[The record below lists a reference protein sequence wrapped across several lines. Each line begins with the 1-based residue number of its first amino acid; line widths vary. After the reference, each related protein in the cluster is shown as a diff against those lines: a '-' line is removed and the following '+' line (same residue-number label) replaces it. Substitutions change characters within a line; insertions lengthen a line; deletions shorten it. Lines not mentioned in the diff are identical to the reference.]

1 LPTVE
6 GAQEPDRAR
15 PTEGPIHSLT
25 GATEHLA
32 GLRDRLTLTVVYVD
46 LDGTL
51 LGPGGSLFSTPDGR
65 ITLRAVEAVAALHRA
80 GVDLV
85 PISGR
90 TVQMVREAA
99 RFLGSPSYIAE
110 MGGVTSFEGEI
121 YHDHGAFRGIST
133 PFEAMARSGGAALL
147 LEEFAGRFEPHAPW
161 AHLPREASMLFRG
174 HVDLEEARALLDRSG
189 FDWLSLEDNGIIPR
203 RFPGSGVDRFP
214 GLEVEEVH
222 AYHLVPRGVSKAAAA
237 AADLARRGL
246 LPEAAVGVGDSP
258 ADAELASHVGAVF
271 VVANGRRAV
280 EEAGAWP
287 DNVYLTEASHGDGFA
302 EAVFGLLRE

>member
-1 LPTVE
+1 VR
-6 GAQEPDRAR
+6 RA
-15 PTEGPIHSLT
+15 
-25 GATEHLA
+25 ADHLA
-32 GLRDRLTLTVVYVD
+32 ELTDRLHLRVVYVD

-51 LGPGGSLFSTPDGR
+51 LGPGGSLFATPDGR

-80 GVDLV
+80 NVQLV

-99 RFLGSPSYIAE
+99 RFLGSSSYIAE
-110 MGGVTSFEGEI
+110 LGAVTSFDGQI
-121 YHDHGAFRGIST
+121 HHDHGAFRGRGT

-147 LEEFAGRFEPHAPW
+147 LEAFAGRFEPHAPW

-174 HVDLEEARALLDRSG
+174 HVDLAEARALLDRSG
-189 FDWLSLEDNGIIPR
+189 LDWLSLEDNGIIPR
-203 RFPGSGVDRFP
+203 LLPGSGADRFP
-214 GLEVEEVH
+214 GLAVDEVH

-246 LPEAAVGVGDSP
+246 GPEAAVGVGDSP
-258 ADAELASHVGAVF
+258 ADAELAPHVGAVF

-280 EEAGAWP
+280 EGMGTWP

-302 EAVFGLLRE
+302 EAVFGLLRQ

>member
-1 LPTVE
+1 MR
-6 GAQEPDRAR
+6 RA
-15 PTEGPIHSLT
+15 
-25 GATEHLA
+25 ADHLA
-32 GLRDRLTLTVVYVD
+32 ELTVQLRLQVVYVD

-51 LGPGGSLFSTPDGR
+51 LGPGGSLFATPDGR

-110 MGGVTSFEGEI
+110 MGALTSFDGEI
-121 YHDHGAFRGIST
+121 HRDHGAFRGTGT

-147 LEEFAGRFEPHAPW
+147 LEAYAGRFEPHAPW

-174 HVDLEEARALLDRSG
+174 QVNLDEARALLDRSG

-203 RFPGSGVDRFP
+203 RLPGSGTDRFP
-214 GLEVEEVH
+214 GLAVDEVH

-237 AADLARRGL
+237 AADLARRGMA
-246 LPEAAVGVGDSP
+246 PNVAVGVGDSP
-258 ADAELASHVGAVF
+258 ADAQLASHVGAVF

-280 EEAGAWP
+280 EAAGPWP

-302 EAVFGLLRE
+302 EVVFGLLRS